1 MQKYKGIVE
10 YVGTNYCGMQR
21 QESLATIQ
29 GAIEKALTQFTNGKS
44 TQIDYCGRTDAGVH
58 AFGQVIHFEVE
69 SLLSEEKVLL
79 GINFFLNKNHEQ
91 VALKFVEKVDDTF
104 HSRFSC
110 VGREYKYYIYNSRIK
125 SPIFEG
131 KMHHVVPKIDILK
144 MRESAK
150 YLLGEHNFTSFR
162 GKNCQA
168 LSPIRTVEFINITQ
182 IQEDIIEIHVGARSF
197 LYRMVRNITGALIY
211 AGIGKIQPE
220 FVGEILEK
228 KDRSALP
235 YTAPACGL
243 YFFKAKY

>member
-1 MQKYKGIVE
+1 
-10 YVGTNYCGMQR
+10 MQR
-21 QESLATIQ
+21 QENLATIQ
-29 GAIEKALTQFTNGKS
+29 SAIEKALTQFTNGKS

-58 AFGQVIHFEVE
+58 AFGQVIHFDVE
-69 SLLSEEKVLL
+69 NLLEEEKVLL

-91 VALKFVEKVDDTF
+91 VALKFVEKVESSF

-125 SPIFEG
+125 SPIFRG
-131 KMHHVVPKIDILK
+131 KMHHIVQKIDILK

-150 YLLGEHNFTSFR
+150 CLIGEHDFTSFR

-168 LSPIRTVEFINITQ
+168 LSPIRTLEFITITQ
-182 IQEDIIEIHVGARSF
+182 IQEETIEIHVGARSF

-220 FVGEILEK
+220 FVREILEK

>member
-1 MQKYKGIVE
+1 
-10 YVGTNYCGMQR
+10 MQR
-21 QESLATIQ
+21 QETLATVQ
-29 GAIEKALTQFTNGKS
+29 SAIEKALTQFTNGKS

-58 AFGQVIHFEVE
+58 AFGQVIHFDVE
-69 SLLSEEKVLL
+69 NLLEEEKVLL
-79 GINFFLNKNHEQ
+79 GINFFLNKNREQ
-91 VALKFVEKVDDTF
+91 VALKAVEKVESSF

-125 SPIFEG
+125 SPVFEG
-131 KMHHVVPKIDILK
+131 KMHHVVPKIDISK

-150 YLLGEHNFTSFR
+150 CLIGEHDFTSFR

-168 LSPIRTVEFINITQ
+168 LSPIRTLEFINITQ
-182 IQEDIIEIHVGARSF
+182 IQEDIVEIHVGARSF

-220 FVGEILEK
+220 SVREILEK

>member
-21 QESLATIQ
+21 QENLATVQ
-29 GAIEKALTQFTNGKS
+29 SAIEKALTQFTNGKS

-69 SLLSEEKVLL
+69 NSLSKEKVLL
-79 GINFFLNKNHEQ
+79 GINFFLNKNREQ
-91 VALKFVEKVDDTF
+91 VALKAVEKVHSSF

-110 VGREYKYYIYNSRIK
+110 VGREYKYYIYNSQIK

-144 MRESAK
+144 MQESAQC
-150 YLLGEHNFTSFR
+150 LIGEHDFTSFR

-168 LSPIRTVEFINITQ
+168 LSPIRTLEFINTTQ

-197 LYRMVRNITGALIY
+197 LYRMIRNITGALIY

-220 FVGEILEK
+220 FVREILAK
-228 KDRSALP
+228 RDRAVLP

>member
-1 MQKYKGIVE
+1 MQKYKGVVE
-10 YVGTNYCGMQR
+10 YVGTQYCGMQR
-21 QESLATIQ
+21 QENLATVQ
-29 GAIEKALTQFTNGKS
+29 GAIEKALAQFTNGKANH
-44 TQIDYCGRTDAGVH
+44 IDYCGRTDAGVH
-58 AFGQVIHFEVE
+58 AFAQTIHFEVE
-69 SLLSEEKVLL
+69 NSLSEEKVLL

-91 VALKFVEKVDDTF
+91 VALKSVEKVDNAF

-110 VGREYKYYIYNSRIK
+110 IGREYKYYIYNSRIK
-125 SPIFEG
+125 SPVFDG
-131 KMHHVVPKIDILK
+131 KMHHVVPKLDISK

-150 YLLGEHNFTSFR
+150 YLIGEHDFTSFR

-168 LSPIRTVEFINITQ
+168 LSPIRTLEFINITQ
-182 IQEDIIEIHVGARSF
+182 IQEDVIEIHVGARSF

-211 AGIGKIQPE
+211 AGTGKIQPE

-228 KDRSALP
+228 KDRNALP

>member
-1 MQKYKGIVE
+1 
-10 YVGTNYCGMQR
+10 
-21 QESLATIQ
+21 
-29 GAIEKALTQFTNGKS
+29 
-44 TQIDYCGRTDAGVH
+44 
-58 AFGQVIHFEVE
+58 
-69 SLLSEEKVLL
+69 
-79 GINFFLNKNHEQ
+79 
-91 VALKFVEKVDDTF
+91 
-104 HSRFSC
+104 
-110 VGREYKYYIYNSRIK
+110 
-125 SPIFEG
+125 
-131 KMHHVVPKIDILK
+131 MHHVVPKIDILK